1 MTRFWLI
8 ILRIICG
15 IQLVITAYS
24 SLFALTV
31 LFLGGGFMALVDAI
45 AFALIAALPVRVFI
59 ILGNNYPDKIIEGKP
74 KKNFNRIFLI
84 NILLISYLLTYVIR
98 DFKSGM
104 NSINDNGFFIFFLFS
119 FIGSLSILVI
129 HLCILYS
136 LFWLRKQIVINAGYK
151 DFEFEN
157 KNENV

>member
-15 IQLVITAYS
+15 IQLVITVYS
-24 SLFALTV
+24 SLFALTA
-31 LFLGGGFMALVDAI
+31 LFTGGGFMELVHAI
-45 AFALIAALPVRVFI
+45 AFALIAALPVRVFMV
-59 ILGNNYPDKIIEGKP
+59 LGTNYPDKVIEGRS

-84 NILLISYLLTYVIR
+84 NILLISYLLAYVIR
-98 DFKSGM
+98 DFRSGM
-104 NSINDNGFFIFFLFS
+104 DNVNDKGFFIFYLFS
-119 FIGSLSILVI
+119 LIGSLSMLVI

-136 LFWLRKQIVINAGYK
+136 LFWLRKQITINASYK

-157 KNENV
+157 QDENV

>member
-24 SLFALTV
+24 SIFSLIS
-31 LFLGGGFMALVDAI
+31 LFLGEGFMAIVHTI
-45 AFALIAALPVRVFI
+45 AFAFIAALPVRVFM
-59 ILGNNYPDKIIEGKP
+59 ILGNNYPDKIIEGRA
-74 KKNFNRIFLI
+74 KKNFNRLFLI
-84 NILLISYLLTYVIR
+84 NILLISYLLAYVIR
-98 DFKSGM
+98 DFRSGM
-104 NSINDNGFFIFFLFS
+104 DNFNEKGIFVFFLLS
-119 FIGSLSILVI
+119 FIGSLSMLII

-136 LFWLRKQIVINAGYK
+136 LFWLRKQIAINARHE

-157 KNENV
+157 KDENV

>member
-15 IQLVITAYS
+15 IQLVITVYS
-24 SLFALTV
+24 SLFALTA
-31 LFLGGGFMALVDAI
+31 LFTGGGFMEFVHTI
-45 AFALIAALPVRVFI
+45 AFGLIAALPVLVFM
-59 ILGNNYPDKIIEGKP
+59 ILGNNYPDKVIEGRS

-84 NILLISYLLTYVIR
+84 NILLISYLLAYVIR
-98 DFKSGM
+98 DFRSGM
-104 NSINDNGFFIFFLFS
+104 DNVNDKGFFIFYLFS
-119 FIGSLSILVI
+119 LIGSLSMLVI

-136 LFWLRKQIVINAGYK
+136 LFWLRKQITINASYK

-157 KNENV
+157 QDENV